1 LIMDHGRGFG
11 LFTPLLTVQLLLLL
25 ILLICID
32 QTDALKCELVG
43 CRFCV
48 TRRMQTHCSAFCATC
63 PTESQ
68 RKEQS
73 PSTLIGESSSGS
85 KISTPID
92 RQQVTPSVNRT
103 PISNSESGGAGCGS
117 APDYSPC
124 LPLDKANTLFRE
136 CCEQL
141 NLGTCIRL
149 CHYDVTLNK
158 AKHLFDNGI
167 CTVEMIPK
175 YLYCA
180 SQGKDNSACCAKKG
194 VFKSGGDRCQKFCNS
209 AGSEDTITPKDI
221 SCASQLHQILG
232 CHWSGL
238 K

>member
-1 LIMDHGRGFG
+1 MDHGRGFG
-11 LFTPLLTVQLLLLL
+11 LFAPLLTVQLLLLL
-25 ILLICID
+25 LLLICID

-73 PSTLIGESSSGS
+73 PSTL
-85 KISTPID
+85 
-92 RQQVTPSVNRT
+92 

>member
-1 LIMDHGRGFG
+1 LIMEHGRGFA
-11 LFTPLLTVQLLLLL
+11 LFTLLVVTVVL
-25 ILLICID
+25 CID
-32 QTDALKCELVG
+32 QANALKCELVG

-63 PTESQ
+63 PNESQ

-92 RQQVTPSVNRT
+92 RQHVTPSVNRT
-103 PISNSESGGAGCGS
+103 PISNSESSSAGCGS

>member
-25 ILLICID
+25 LLLICID

-85 KISTPID
+85 KISTLID

>member
-25 ILLICID
+25 LLLICID

-73 PSTLIGESSSGS
+73 PSTL
-85 KISTPID
+85 
-92 RQQVTPSVNRT
+92 

>member
-1 LIMDHGRGFG
+1 LIMEHGRGFS
-11 LFTPLLTVQLLLLL
+11 LFALLVTVVL
-25 ILLICID
+25 CID
-32 QTDALKCELVG
+32 QANALKCELVG

-63 PTESQ
+63 PIESQ

-103 PISNSESGGAGCGS
+103 PISNSESSGAGCGS

>member
-11 LFTPLLTVQLLLLL
+11 LFAPLLTVQLLLLL
-25 ILLICID
+25 LLLICID

-73 PSTLIGESSSGS
+73 PSTL
-85 KISTPID
+85 
-92 RQQVTPSVNRT
+92 

-238 K
+238 KITVSVDEVYLHRVNNFH

>member
-1 LIMDHGRGFG
+1 MEHGRGFA
-11 LFTPLLTVQLLLLL
+11 LFTLLVVTVVL
-25 ILLICID
+25 CID
-32 QTDALKCELVG
+32 QANALKCELVG

-63 PTESQ
+63 PNESQ

-73 PSTLIGESSSGS
+73 PSTL
-85 KISTPID
+85 
-92 RQQVTPSVNRT
+92 
-103 PISNSESGGAGCGS
+103 PISNSESSSAGCGS